1 MSKERPFE
9 LPPEHKLDKIVSLTQ
24 AESISGLSVET
35 WKRVHP
41 DKLIQ
46 LSPRRIGV
54 RLRDALMLWRQP
66 SKEAPMDP

>member
-1 MSKERPFE
+1 MCRAESNARKGTHDMRRFE

-54 RLRDALMLWRQP
+54 RCATR
-66 SKEAPMDP
+66 